1 MVQSDRC
8 DEGACHGQNIFI
20 DDTPGIKISEIRAK
34 CRKLAQEKGNL
45 GLILI
50 DYLQLIEG
58 MARNRQQEVSDISP
72 SVEETGERI
81 ESACYRIITAF
92 SWC

>member
-1 MVQSDRC
+1 MRWVVCPVRIS
-8 DEGACHGQNIFI
+8 ILM
-20 DDTPGIKISEIRAK
+20 TPGIKITEIRAK

-58 MARNRQQEVSDISP
+58 TGKENRQQEVSDIS
-72 SVEETGERI
+72 RQLKN
-81 ESACYRIITAF
+81 
-92 SWC
+92 